1 MEDPFATN
9 RLPTTEELASEDDAP
24 KEYRILVAED
34 SADSAVPISLHLQDA
49 GYQVVI
55 ASDGAE
61 AVRVAALT
69 KPDVILMDISMP
81 VLDGLAA
88 TRQIREESAPSY
100 IPIIA
105 ISAFSTSG
113 FLRAAHDVGFDG
125 YLTKP
130 INFERLDELIKSL
143 LPGQL

>member
-1 MEDPFATN
+1 MEDQFSTN
-9 RLPTTEELASEDDAP
+9 PLHTTEELGTKEAP
-24 KEYRILVAED
+24 REYRILVAED
-34 SADSAVPISLHLQDA
+34 SPDSAVPISLHLQQS

-55 ASDGAE
+55 ASDGEE
-61 AVRVAALT
+61 AVRVANLT
-69 KPDVILMDISMP
+69 RPDLILMDISMP
-81 VLDGLAA
+81 VLDGLGA
-88 TRQIREESAPSY
+88 TRRIREESAPSY

-130 INFERLDELIKSL
+130 INFDRLDELIKSL
-143 LPGQL
+143 LPG

>member
-9 RLPTTEELASEDDAP
+9 RLPATEELDGQDTP
-24 KEYRILVAED
+24 KEYRILIAED
-34 SADSAVPISLHLQDA
+34 SADSAVPISLHLQQL

-55 ASDGAE
+55 ASDGEE
-61 AVRVAALT
+61 AVKVASLT
-69 KPDVILMDISMP
+69 RPDLILMDISMP

-88 TRQIREESAPSY
+88 TAIIREECAPSY

-113 FLRAAHDVGFDG
+113 FLKAAHDAGFDG

-130 INFERLDELIKSL
+130 IDFDRMDDLIKTL
-143 LPGQL
+143 LRVQQ